1 MSNSKTVGQYVVER
15 PARAR
20 VFENFGIDYCCGG
33 KKPLEQ
39 VCLDKKIDLQQ
50 VLAALEQADAPNAS
64 AEDWS
69 QASMTELADHIEA
82 RHHQPLKRELE
93 RLDFFTE
100 KMARKHGTDK
110 PELVAVRELFVALR
124 QDLEQHLA
132 KEEQILFPLCRQLEA
147 AGGPVAS
154 HCGSVA
160 NPIAVMVREHEGAGE
175 LLARL
180 RAVTHD
186 YTVPEDACNTFR
198 AVYASLAEL
207 EADLHVHIHK
217 ENNILFPR
225 AIEVERGRTGCV
237 VAEGASA

>member
-1 MSNSKTVGQYVVER
+1 
-15 PARAR
+15 
-20 VFENFGIDYCCGG
+20 
-33 KKPLEQ
+33 
-39 VCLDKKIDLQQ
+39 
-50 VLAALEQADAPNAS
+50 
-64 AEDWS
+64 
-69 QASMTELADHIEA
+69 
-82 RHHQPLKRELE
+82 
-93 RLDFFTE
+93 
-100 KMARKHGTDK
+100 
-110 PELVAVRELFVALR
+110 
-124 QDLEQHLA
+124 
-132 KEEQILFPLCRQLEA
+132 
-147 AGGPVAS
+147 
-154 HCGSVA
+154 
-160 NPIAVMVREHEGAGE
+160 MVREHEGAGE